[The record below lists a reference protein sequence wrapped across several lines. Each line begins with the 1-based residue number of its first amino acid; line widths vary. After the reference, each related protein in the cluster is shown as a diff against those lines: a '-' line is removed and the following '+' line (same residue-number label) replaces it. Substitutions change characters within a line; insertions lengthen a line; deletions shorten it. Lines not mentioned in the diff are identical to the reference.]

1 MKSSIDKAKRARSRS
16 DDRLLWAEEAVR
28 AMADNITEYAVV
40 LLDDESRILSWNVG
54 AQRMLGH
61 SAEEIVGQ
69 DFFQSFFPA
78 DNTAREKHKRDL
90 EEAKRT
96 GHREDEFWLTRKNGA
111 VLLAGITITAIHDK
125 TGIPRGFTCLMH
137 DLTERRQIEAA
148 MKNSTEEGAKYNA
161 ALAKVLQAH
170 TARFREADELFR
182 QLTIN
187 IPHAIWIREADGKT
201 LRYINPAWSKMTGLH
216 VSAGD
221 PEDRLYDA
229 YHPDDLPLVMRESR
243 KFPNGGMDFDCR
255 IVVPEKA
262 VRWVR
267 IRTFSVENAEGCVV
281 RVAGIMEDITAR
293 RSEEKRL
300 ERLKDDFV
308 ATVSHELRT
317 PLTSIAGSLG
327 LLANTGEQ
335 LAPQAARLV
344 QIALASSERLVR
356 LINGILDIEKIESGN
371 LPFDMRRIRL
381 YPLVE
386 QTIESLR
393 GFAAA
398 YSVQISLDP
407 ECQDCEVRA
416 DPDRLAQV
424 VTNLLA
430 NAIKFSPSDRE
441 VVVTIRKAT
450 DVIRVSVR
458 DHGPGIPDA
467 FKPRMFEKFAQADNT
482 DARKKGGTGLGLSI
496 AREIINRLGGE
507 IGFDDAPGGGTTFYF
522 ELPDWA
528 TLAKAEQALSLV
540 ESGTERDAA

>member
-1 MKSSIDKAKRARSRS
+1 MPRATNASPPAQS
-16 DDRLLWAEEAVR
+16 QDEDRLLWAEEAARTIARGV
-28 AMADNITEYAVV
+28 TGYAVV
-40 LLDDESRILSWNVG
+40 VLDKEGRILSWNVG
-54 AQRMLGH
+54 AGRMLGF
-61 SAEEIVGQ
+61 SAERIVGQ
-69 DFFQSFFPA
+69 KFFDRFYPA
-78 DNTAREKHKRDL
+78 ERLASDKRSLKTAASAERA
-90 EEAKRT
+90 EE
-96 GHREDEFWLTRKNGA
+96 EVWLTRADGSIF
-111 VLLAGITITAIHDK
+111 LANITLSAIRDR
-125 TGIPRGFTCLMH
+125 GGRSRGFTALLH
-137 DLTERRQIEAA
+137 DLTESRHVEASIRLFESEEI
-148 MKNSTEEGAKYNA
+148 KNKA
-161 ALAKVLQAH
+161 ALTNLLQQH
-170 TARFREADELFR
+170 TAHFREADELFR

-187 IPHAIWIREADGKT
+187 IPHAIWIRETDGKT
-201 LRYINPAWSKMTGLH
+201 IRYINPAWSKMTGLN

-267 IRTFSVENAEGCVV
+267 IRTFSVENAEGRVV
-281 RVAGIMEDITAR
+281 RVAGFMEDITER

-327 LLANTGEQ
+327 LLANTGER

-381 YPLVE
+381 YPLVA
-386 QTIESLR
+386 QTIESMR

-430 NAIKFSPSDRE
+430 NAIRFSPSDQE

-458 DHGPGIPDA
+458 DRGPGIPDA
-467 FKPRMFEKFAQADNT
+467 FKPRIFEKFAQADNT

-496 AREIINRLGGE
+496 AKEIINRLGGE
-507 IGFDDAPGGGTTFYF
+507 IGFDDAPGGGTSFHF

-528 TLAKAEQALSLV
+528 TLTAQAPDRAEAH
-540 ESGTERDAA
+540 EERSAA